1 MVCEVDGESM
11 KTDKRDDENPYN
23 DPGLLASFA
32 VPGQMIAYILG
43 GAGLGLLLGIFVD
56 HTLHST
62 PIATFIGLLLG
73 LAAGTWL
80 LLRLVSRLK

>member
-1 MVCEVDGESM
+1 M
-11 KTDKRDDENPYN
+11 KTDKNNDENPYN

-32 VPGQMIAYILG
+32 VPGQMIACILG
-43 GAGLGLLLGIFVD
+43 GAALGLLLGLFID
-56 HTLHST
+56 HTLGST

-80 LLRLVSRLK
+80 LLRFVSKLK

>member
-1 MVCEVDGESM
+1 M
-11 KTDKRDDENPYN
+11 KTNKNDDENPYN
-23 DPGLLASFA
+23 DSGLLASFA

-43 GAGLGLLLGIFVD
+43 GAALGLILGILLD
-56 HTLHST
+56 HALNST

-80 LLRLVSRLK
+80 LLRFVSRLK

>member
-1 MVCEVDGESM
+1 M
-11 KTDKRDDENPYN
+11 KTDKHNDENPYN

-43 GAGLGLLLGIFVD
+43 GAALGLFLGILVD
-56 HTLHST
+56 HALGSA

-73 LAAGTWL
+73 LAAGTYL
-80 LLRLVSRLK
+80 LIRFVSRLK